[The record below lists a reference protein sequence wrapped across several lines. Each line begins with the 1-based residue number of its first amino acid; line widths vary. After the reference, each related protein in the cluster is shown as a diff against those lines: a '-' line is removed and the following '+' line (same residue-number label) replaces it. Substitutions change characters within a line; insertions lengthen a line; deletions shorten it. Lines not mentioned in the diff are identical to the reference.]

1 MQGHTCTIDGA
12 RSHES
17 ETAQHAD
24 GTDQPALVASPAAA
38 LIAGS
43 LGRSLTPRQVLA
55 LQGAIGNRTVARL
68 LHRQS
73 TAPQTIGGTVPPVP
87 TPTPG
92 ARAVAAARSGDWVSA
107 AGTLV
112 TLDMASLLDA
122 LEEFRK
128 AGMLQQLSDVLSK
141 MPIINRPQLK
151 AGVLAVGAGLGF
163 RLSAAEA
170 ALTQADRD
178 AIRTHIASRLLA
190 GDVDA
195 PRQIKRW
202 DGQTFSVVDANV
214 TDISWIERFLEFFGF
229 GPPPIHDPTEQ
240 SARFN
245 QQWTTVDEVMDL
257 VKSQAAVDGRTMP
270 DDQQIR
276 DTVKHVYQEGR
287 GKARGRQFSITV
299 TFVPATG
306 HTGLSSRGLSVD
318 KPATQYTG
326 SLIWQF
332 HHADDPGLELS
343 VVAQVTMF
351 KDPGPS
357 GTYRVQNVVAG
368 GQAAWVVPF
377 AQGWLQAQAF
387 VQVLGGLAYSGD
399 TRSFNASTVQ
409 GAAGGQIAVFPG
421 GQSTFYVA
429 LQGTT
434 GFTGTY
440 QRDATAQ
447 KTWDWGGGLVV
458 GVQW

>member
-1 MQGHTCTIDGA
+1 VVEGTLVGA
-12 RSHES
+12 
-17 ETAQHAD
+17 
-24 GTDQPALVASPAAA
+24 
-38 LIAGS
+38 
-43 LGRSLTPRQVLA
+43 LTPRQVLA
-55 LQGAIGNRTVARL
+55 LQGVIGNRTVARL

-73 TAPQTIGGTVPPVP
+73 AAPQTIGGTVAPVAA
-87 TPTPG
+87 PTPG
-92 ARAVAAARSGDWVSA
+92 VQAVAAAKAGNWVTA
-107 AGTLV
+107 AGILV
-112 TLDMASLLDA
+112 PLDMASLLDA

-128 AGMLQQLSDVLSK
+128 AGMLQQLSDLLAQ

-151 AGVLAVGAGLGF
+151 AAILSVGALTGF
-163 RLSAAEA
+163 RLATAEA

-178 AIRTHIASRLLA
+178 AIRSHMDARLAA
-190 GDVDA
+190 GDIDA
-195 PRQIKRW
+195 PKQIKRW
-202 DGQTFSVVDANV
+202 DGQTFRVVEPEV
-214 TDISWIERFLEFFGF
+214 TEVGWIERFLEFFGF

-245 QQWTTVDEVMDL
+245 QQWTTVDEVMD
-257 VKSQAAVDGRTMP
+257 VVRSQIAFEGRVP
-270 DDQQIR
+270 DDQVISA
-276 DTVKHVYQEGR
+276 TVKHAYQEGR

-306 HTGLSSRGLSVD
+306 HTGLSSKGLGVD
-318 KPATQYTG
+318 KPAVQLGG

-343 VVAQVTMF
+343 VVAQLTMF
-351 KDPGPS
+351 QDPGPN
-357 GTYRVQNVVAG
+357 GAFRVQSVLAG

-399 TRSFNASTVQ
+399 TKSFNASTVQ
-409 GAAGGQIAVFPG
+409 GAVGGQIAVFPG
-421 GQSTFYVA
+421 GQSTFFVA

-447 KTWDWGGGLVV
+447 KTYDWGGGLVV